1 MQKIKHILVIL
12 VLILPLALSII
23 ACDDEDG
30 DGDVSIGRE
39 ACFAACSTQY
49 ERGSDNWH
57 SCTSLCPPD

>member
-39 ACFAACSTQY
+39 ACVAACSLQY
-49 ERGSDNWH
+49 ERGSESWH
-57 SCTSLCPPD
+57 SCTSLCPAD